1 MSSAPRVLSLEER
14 KRLKNVRIKKHN
26 LANILLHWFNVASW
40 FVLLP
45 TGLAILISPH
55 FRVVSLHFN
64 NILRSMFGGLF
75 NLLYFHQIWG
85 LIWIFVLLFNV
96 ILGFRKY
103 FVPFSSR
110 NMMMDRDDIEW
121 FKMKPLQVL
130 GFKAELPPQ
139 GAYNAGQKAYSY
151 VVFLGI
157 ITIMITGL
165 IMTFPEYMP
174 ARWIV
179 QWALPLHFL
188 AVGGVVAGLVVH
200 VYMGAIF
207 PEEKSAFFSMF
218 TGNVDGLYAYSHH
231 YKFFKQKVTEI
242 EEWEKEERRKIAE
255 EMLLQRER
263 EEREKRQE
271 ANKEIES

>member
-1 MSSAPRVLSLEER
+1 MSSAPHVLSLDER
-14 KRLKNVRIKKHN
+14 RRLRNIQIKKHN
-26 LANILLHWFNVASW
+26 LANILLHWFNVACW
-40 FVLLP
+40 LFMLP

-55 FRVVSLHFN
+55 FRVTTPHLNSM
-64 NILRSMFGGLF
+64 LRSMFGGLF
-75 NLLYFHQIWG
+75 NLIYFHQTLG
-85 LIWIFVLLFNV
+85 LIWIFVLLFNI

-103 FVPFSSR
+103 FIPFGER
-110 NMMMDRDDIEW
+110 NMAMDRDDWEW

-157 ITIMITGL
+157 FTIMITGL
-165 IMTFPEYMP
+165 ILTFPAYMP

-179 QWALPLHFL
+179 QWALPFHFL

-200 VYMGAIF
+200 VYMGAVF

-218 TGNVDGLYAYSHH
+218 TGNVNGLYAYSHH
-231 YKFFKQKVTEI
+231 YKFFRQKAAEM
-242 EEWEKEERRKIAE
+242 EEWERAERRKIAE
-255 EMLLQRER
+255 EMLRRREA
-263 EEREKRQE
+263 EEGSE
-271 ANKEIES
+271 AIKETGS

>member
-1 MSSAPRVLSLEER
+1 MSSAAHVLSLEER
-14 KRLKNVRIKKHN
+14 KRLKNMKIKKHN
-26 LANILLHWFNVASW
+26 LANILLHWFNVACW
-40 FVLLP
+40 LFLLP

-55 FRVVSLHFN
+55 FRVSTMHLN
-64 NILRSMFGGLF
+64 TMLRSMFGGLF
-75 NLLYFHQIWG
+75 NLIYFHQTLG
-85 LIWIFVLLFNV
+85 LLWVFVLLFNV
-96 ILGFRKY
+96 IFGFRRY
-103 FVPFSSR
+103 FIPFGAR
-110 NMMMDRDDIEW
+110 NMAMDRDDVEW
-121 FKMKPLQVL
+121 FKMKPLQIL
-130 GFKAELPPQ
+130 GLKAELPPQ

-157 ITIMITGL
+157 FGIMITGL
-165 IMTFPEYMP
+165 ILTFPEYMP

-231 YKFFKQKVTEI
+231 FKFFQQKAAEL
-242 EEWEKEERRKIAE
+242 EEWEKEERVKIAE
-255 EMLLQRER
+255 EMLRLRDA
-263 EEREKRQE
+263 E
-271 ANKEIES
+271 ASKPAVKEIES